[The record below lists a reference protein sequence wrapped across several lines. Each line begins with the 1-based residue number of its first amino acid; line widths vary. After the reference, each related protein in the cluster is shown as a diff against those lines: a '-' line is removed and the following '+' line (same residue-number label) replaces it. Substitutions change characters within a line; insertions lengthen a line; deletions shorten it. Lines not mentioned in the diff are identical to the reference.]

1 MSVDMDALVAV
12 EEMGGHFRGRCVK
25 CGRLSWRWWKWE
37 HVELWFVR
45 HLCEPRKMTSTGL
58 K

>member
-1 MSVDMDALVAV
+1 MDALVAV